1 MLSAAKI
8 AKVTLVWA
16 TIVYLVCVLI
26 AWLLPAVYVWGTKNM
41 IHFGMTVGVPS
52 MTLAGVIQGLI
63 IWDVIAVAMV
73 WLFVWLYNKMK

>member
-8 AKVTLVWA
+8 AKVTIVWA
-16 TIVYLVCVLI
+16 TIVYLVCVKV
-26 AWLLPAVYVWGTKNM
+26 AWLFPSVYSWGSGSL
-41 IHFGMTVGVPS
+41 IHFGMVTTAPALTFS
-52 MTLAGVIQGLI
+52 GVIQGLI